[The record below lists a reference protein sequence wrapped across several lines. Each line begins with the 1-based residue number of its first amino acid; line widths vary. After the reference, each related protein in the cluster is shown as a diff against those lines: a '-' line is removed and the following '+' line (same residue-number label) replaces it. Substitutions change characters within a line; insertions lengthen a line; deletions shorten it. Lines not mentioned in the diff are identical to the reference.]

1 MYTSVSSEH
10 YPIEGIQ
17 LVQLNDVISHWKKKT
32 CDVAMVLMM
41 VQSSIFYMAGCST
54 TSFVPLIT
62 AVSFRSRK
70 IRDNFHIL
78 RLVSRPQHIIVWLPH
93 PLFWLSLLFKYSGTP
108 FFMSISNSEIQ
119 IKEQRLVKYQVYKQ
133 RLGICTL
140 YIYCVGTTVC
150 ILSSLLCK
158 PYNYETHSVE

>member
-1 MYTSVSSEH
+1 LYTSVSSEH

-62 AVSFRSRK
+62 AVSCVDHITRHYASRSYTVYTIDSTRCK
-70 IRDNFHIL
+70 QLYQHNIYIMCIYQDVVYIL
-78 RLVSRPQHIIVWLPH
+78 DTLQGVV
-93 PLFWLSLLFKYSGTP
+93 LLFEFLNLIYSWKKACQQRTK
-108 FFMSISNSEIQ
+108 SEFDKNMYWAI
-119 IKEQRLVKYQVYKQ
+119 
-133 RLGICTL
+133 
-140 YIYCVGTTVC
+140 
-150 ILSSLLCK
+150 
-158 PYNYETHSVE
+158 